1 MINVNVLDNWQDVV
15 AGSILGFVVAY
26 FAYRQYFPSLA
37 SPMSHRPHSPR
48 VPRDEP
54 VLPTTAQDAQHFR
67 DSDDGEQMELIG
79 GGVPKSEPGSLGDV
93 WREGED
99 HSSNAPV
106 A

>member
-1 MINVNVLDNWQDVV
+1 MININVLDNWQDVV
-15 AGSILGFVVAY
+15 AGSILGLVIAY

-37 SPMSHRPHSPR
+37 SPMSHRPYSPR

-54 VLPTTAQDAQHFR
+54 VLPTTAQNAQRFR
-67 DSDDGEQMELIG
+67 DSDDGEQMELID
-79 GGVPKSEPGSLGDV
+79 GGVPKPDPGSLEDI
-93 WREGED
+93 WREGES